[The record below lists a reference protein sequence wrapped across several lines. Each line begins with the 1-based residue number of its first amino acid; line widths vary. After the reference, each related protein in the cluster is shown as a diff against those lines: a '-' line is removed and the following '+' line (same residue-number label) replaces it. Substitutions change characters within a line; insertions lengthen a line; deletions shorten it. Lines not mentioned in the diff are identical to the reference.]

1 MRETSPPPLPTL
13 TSSPPLVTRS
23 QAEGAATTGAGP
35 GRGREVTIGAG
46 PGRGLEAAGTRTQ
59 ENTGGLQTRSWVEAW
74 LRDMVT
80 RLRVGI
86 ILHCY
91 ITRLGPH
98 IT

>member
-1 MRETSPPPLPTL
+1 MCQSHLVRETSPPPLPTL

-35 GRGREVTIGAG
+35 GRGWEV
-46 PGRGLEAAGTRTQ
+46 AGTRTQ

-86 ILHCY
+86 LLHCY

>member
-23 QAEGAATTGAGP
+23 QAEGAATT
-35 GRGREVTIGAG
+35 GAG

-80 RLRVGI
+80 RLRVGT
-86 ILHCY
+86 LMHRY
-91 ITRLGPH
+91 ITRLDPH

>member
-23 QAEGAATTGAGP
+23 QAEEATTTGA
-35 GRGREVTIGAG
+35 R

-59 ENTGGLQTRSWVEAW
+59 ENLGGLQTSIWVAAW

-80 RLRVGI
+80 RLLVGI
-86 ILHCY
+86 SHCC
-91 ITRLGPH
+91 TSTLGL
-98 IT
+98 T

>member
-13 TSSPPLVTRS
+13 TSSPLLVTRS
-23 QAEGAATTGAGP
+23 QAEGAATT
-35 GRGREVTIGAG
+35 GAG

-59 ENTGGLQTRSWVEAW
+59 ENTGGLQTRSSVAAW

-80 RLRVGI
+80 RLGVGI
-86 ILHCY
+86 LLHCY
-91 ITRLGPH
+91 NTRLGPH

>member
-23 QAEGAATTGAGP
+23 QAEGVDTGAG
-35 GRGREVTIGAG
+35 RGLETSTTGAG

-59 ENTGGLQTRSWVEAW
+59 ENTGGLHTRSWVEAW

-86 ILHCY
+86 LLHCSY

>member
-13 TSSPPLVTRS
+13 TSSPLLVTRS
-23 QAEGAATTGAGP
+23 QAEGAAT
-35 GRGREVTIGAG
+35 TIGAG

-59 ENTGGLQTRSWVEAW
+59 EKSGGLQTRSWVEAW

-80 RLRVGI
+80 RLRVGTL
-86 ILHCY
+86 LHCY
-91 ITRLGPH
+91 NTRLGPH

>member
-23 QAEGAATTGAGP
+23 QAEGAATTG
-35 GRGREVTIGAG
+35 
-46 PGRGLEAAGTRTQ
+46 PGRGLEVAGTRTQ
-59 ENTGGLQTRSWVEAW
+59 EKSGGLHTSSWVEAW

-86 ILHCY
+86 LLHCY
-91 ITRLGPH
+91 ITLLDPH

>member
-35 GRGREVTIGAG
+35 GRG
-46 PGRGLEAAGTRTQ
+46 LEAAGTRTQ
-59 ENTGGLQTRSWVEAW
+59 EKSGGLQTSSWVEAW

-80 RLRVGI
+80 RLRGGTL
-86 ILHCY
+86 LHCY
-91 ITRLGPH
+91 NTRLDPH